1 MEVTLVTRET
11 VSGIVKLYP
20 HLKTHDVY
28 ELFKAGKLTLKVKK
42 QDDYE
47 EKTFFVHHVYELEI
61 PGNVA
66 ALHNVD
72 TKIELTPGE
81 EGLFYSFT
89 Y

>member
-1 MEVTLVTRET
+1 MKVTLVTRET

-28 ELFKAGKLTLKVKK
+28 DLFKAGKLTLQVKE

-66 ALHNVD
+66 ELYNVD
-72 TKIELTPGE
+72 TKIELTTGE
-81 EGLFYSFT
+81 EGVFCSYT